1 MPLDLRQALSKHF
14 SYPDF
19 LSGQKEVVQ
28 QILAGEDL
36 CVVMPTG
43 AGKSLCYQLP
53 AILKPGY
60 TIVISPLISLMK
72 DQVDALKERQ
82 IPAAFIN
89 STLSLKERKQVIDE
103 VQHQRIK
110 LLYIAPERLRAKE
123 FRTLIHSVSPGLL
136 IVDEAH
142 CISQWGHDFRPD
154 YTRIGQ
160 FVDEA
165 NISQVCAFT
174 ATATEVVR
182 NDIMQ
187 QLHRLDMKPF
197 VTGFK
202 RPNLSFSVQNC
213 HSISAKLN
221 AVKEILKDPKPSIIY
236 TARRK
241 NVDLLKEELDCLAYH
256 AGLSDMER
264 TDVQNQFM
272 QSDCPVIVATNAF
285 GMGIDRPDIR
295 RVIHYDTPGS
305 LEAYYQEAGRAG
317 RDAKPA
323 DCILLYNYSD
333 RRIHE
338 FFIKMNHPPQHL
350 VYQIYQ
356 VLHSLSKNG
365 TLQVAMSQNELAQT
379 IQAIRE
385 QQISPALKILEQH
398 QYIKRGF
405 RQDNQG
411 QLRVLI
417 SPDQLQDEHGEG
429 KTQRSLFL
437 QKLHRNFAQELW
449 HGRLFSY
456 SELSS
461 LTGFS
466 DEQIKRIL
474 YSLNGTAIQWIP
486 PFLGRAITLTQAMVT
501 DPEIDFSQQQQ
512 HLNIEQQRLN
522 DMFRYPKTINCRQQF
537 LVHHFGETS
546 TEWSCRNCDNCQH
559 KESIQLRTPTEREWM
574 ILCKILNAVIELKSR
589 YGVQR
594 TAQFLVGSRSSDI
607 RKWNL
612 HHYPSYGVL
621 NTWRQSQLIKLLN
634 SLISLN
640 CLHIVG
646 DSRYPRLAISSLGRS
661 VLDRKA
667 EIAIDPTVFT
677 EDTR

>member
-1 MPLDLRQALSKHF
+1 MPLDLRQELKTHF
-14 SYPDF
+14 SYNDF
-19 LSGQKEVVQ
+19 LTGQGEVIQ
-28 QILAGEDL
+28 RILTGEDL
-36 CVVMPTG
+36 CVIMPTG

-53 AILKPGY
+53 ALLKPGY

-72 DQVDALKERQ
+72 DQVDALQERQ

-89 STLSLKERKQVIDE
+89 STLSLEERNQVVNE
-103 VQHQRIK
+103 VQNRRIK

-123 FRTLIHSVSPGLL
+123 FRNLIRSLAPELL

-236 TARRK
+236 TATRK

-264 TDVQNQFM
+264 TEVTK
-272 QSDCPVIVATNAF
+272 SIHAAPTARVIVPPP
-285 GMGIDRPDIR
+285 MPSEWESIDQTFVGLFI
-295 RVIHYDTPGS
+295 IDTPGS

-317 RDAKPA
+317 RDGDAKPA
-323 DCILLYNYSD
+323 DCILLFAIIRD

-338 FFIKMNHPPQHL
+338 FFIEMNHPPQHL

-356 VLHSLSKNG
+356 VLRSLSKNG

-379 IQAIRE
+379 NSSHPRATDQSSAGRYSNNIS
-385 QQISPALKILEQH
+385 ISPVA
-398 QYIKRGF
+398 
-405 RQDNQG
+405 
-411 QLRVLI
+411 
-417 SPDQLQDEHGEG
+417 
-429 KTQRSLFL
+429 
-437 QKLHRNFAQELW
+437 
-449 HGRLFSY
+449 
-456 SELSS
+456 
-461 LTGFS
+461 
-466 DEQIKRIL
+466 
-474 YSLNGTAIQWIP
+474 
-486 PFLGRAITLTQAMVT
+486 
-501 DPEIDFSQQQQ
+501 
-512 HLNIEQQRLN
+512 
-522 DMFRYPKTINCRQQF
+522 
-537 LVHHFGETS
+537 
-546 TEWSCRNCDNCQH
+546 
-559 KESIQLRTPTEREWM
+559 
-574 ILCKILNAVIELKSR
+574 
-589 YGVQR
+589 
-594 TAQFLVGSRSSDI
+594 
-607 RKWNL
+607 
-612 HHYPSYGVL
+612 
-621 NTWRQSQLIKLLN
+621 LIKDNRGRYCDCLFPN
-634 SLISLN
+634 LN
-640 CLHIVG
+640 C
-646 DSRYPRLAISSLGRS
+646 
-661 VLDRKA
+661 
-667 EIAIDPTVFT
+667 
-677 EDTR
+677 